1 MVTNNERRAVAA
13 RLRELPTDMYE
24 VEELWEMKGLD
35 TCCKDQ
41 TDYYLIHFVLFGC
54 FPADYMHPCDYEEL
68 HMRLAYLIEPEPE
81 RTCRNVGG
89 EEWGFKCSECGGHTH
104 GSPFHAPDSER
115 DEVARRMSELF
126 GIEDGAIASLHG
138 SVPRYCPNCGA
149 KVVE

>member
-1 MVTNNERRAVAA
+1 MVNNDISRAVEFLRAA
-13 RLRELPTDMYE
+13 DCRC
-24 VEELWEMKGLD
+24 V
-35 TCCKDQ
+35 TCADCQ
-41 TDYYLIHFVLFGC
+41 GASAALFGEGNENALC
-54 FPADYMHPCDYEEL
+54 ALDDKSDAKPWR
-68 HMRLAYLIEPEPE
+68 RLADLIEPEPE

-115 DEVARRMSELF
+115 DDLARRMSELF

-149 KVVE
+149 KVVEP